1 MILDTPFLIALRAD
15 HAGAVALA
23 RELESA
29 GVPTRIP
36 TVVVQELYVGVGA
49 GENPTENAS
58 AYESLVEHKPVVPL
72 DENIAR
78 RAGTLEGHHLVAD
91 EKPTL
96 GTGDAIVAATG
107 LVANEAVVT
116 DDEDF
121 ESVEGLRVER
131 Y

>member
-1 MILDTPFLIALRAD
+1 MILDTAFLIALRAEESE
-15 HAGAVALA
+15 AVALA

-49 GENPTENAS
+49 GKEANENAS
-58 AYESLVEHKPVVPL
+58 AYESLIENKPVVPL
-72 DENIAR
+72 AENIAR
-78 RAGTLEGHHLVAD
+78 RAGVLEGHHLVAD

-107 LVANEAVVT
+107 LIYNEAVVT

-121 ESVEGLRVER
+121 ASVEGLRVEP